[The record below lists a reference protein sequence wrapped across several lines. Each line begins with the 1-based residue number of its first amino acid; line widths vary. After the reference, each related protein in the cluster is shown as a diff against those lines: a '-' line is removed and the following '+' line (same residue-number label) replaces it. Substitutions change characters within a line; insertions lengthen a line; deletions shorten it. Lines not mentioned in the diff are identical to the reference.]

1 MPYQLTKEEQK
12 QITAIEGSSYMKPII
27 ELLTQQIA
35 QWPDKKVAW
44 ENTFN
49 KLHEL
54 LVTVK
59 LLGGMANDSYY
70 EN

>member
-1 MPYQLTKEEQK
+1 
-12 QITAIEGSSYMKPII
+12 MKPII